1 MATLEKIR
9 SKSVFLI
16 VIIAVALL
24 AFILGD
30 AITNGRNLFGNGTTV
45 AEVDGQ
51 KIDLA
56 DYQRKHQELTQRV
69 EEMRRQNPA
78 QAAQMDNQAISQQ
91 ALDELITETLINKA
105 VDKTGIRVSPE
116 LLRFYMIESPQMLPE
131 LQNLLQSMNQNGL
144 NVQSPEQAYSIIF
157 NPQSVGLTE
166 QMVAPFQRAWINVEN
181 VYRGKIAQVI
191 YMGLV
196 QQSSKANALDIAA
209 MKRDYTATANVKVAK
224 KAYGVVDE
232 KKYPV
237 SDDDIKKAY
246 EAKKNNFKVEEPT
259 KEVSMIALKVSPSD
273 KDKAAAN
280 KLAHDAVTQLK
291 KNGQLSKDLQKEG
304 LALERHTMRTADVK
318 NPQLKSFVEVAS
330 ADSVGML
337 QTNMNGF
344 MVVKMG
350 NRTAELD
357 SIEISTISVVGKN
370 LPAKVLAAVEGGL
383 SVDSL
388 QTQFSQD
395 SVMYQAPQWLPLF
408 TADGKTPISN
418 YGLTQEQMNTL
429 VASNGNF
436 VTLHESDDVTV
447 YAKVTDRKSEKPVVS
462 YETIEYVIHPSETTI
477 AQEQARLQKFLD
489 ANKDVAKFANNAKAQ
504 GFNVQNVTLTP
515 STPAVPQG
523 FNSYYPDSRPV
534 VRWVVMDSKK
544 GDVSKIYMSKDPETP
559 MLYAVAVVDAY
570 EDFTP
575 WTNEDVK
582 NQLTK
587 EVRNSK
593 YGDDLVKEY
602 SAKGN
607 IDQIAEAMGVEVS
620 EVADLK
626 AQRNPNVSDPAVLG
640 RIMGSKP
647 NQKAQVIKG
656 EDGVYAVVVNSVGN
670 EGNQMTDEQF
680 GQMFLQMHQSNPVNK
695 VRGTKK
701 VKNNIYKFEAGE

>member
-30 AITNGRNLFGNGTTV
+30 AITNGRNLFGNGSTV

-51 KIDLA
+51 KIEFT
-56 DYQRKHQELTQRV
+56 DYQRKHQELQQRM
-69 EEMRRQNPA
+69 EEMRKQNPA
-78 QAAQMDNQAISQQ
+78 QAAAMDNQALAQQ
-91 ALDELITETLINKA
+91 ALDELISEALVNEA
-105 VDKTGIRVSPE
+105 VSKTGIRVTPE
-116 LLRFYMIESPQMLPE
+116 LLRFYMIESPQMMPE
-131 LQNLLQSMNQNGL
+131 LQQLLQTMNQNGL
-144 NVQSPEQAYSIIF
+144 TVQNAEQAYNVIF
-157 NPQSVGLTE
+157 NPQSVGLTD
-166 QMVAPFQRAWINVEN
+166 QMVAPYQRAWIAVES

-191 YMGLV
+191 YIDLL
-196 QQSSKANALDIAA
+196 QNSYKANNLDIAA

-237 SDDDIKKAY
+237 SDDEIKKAY
-246 EAKKNNFKVEEPT
+246 EASKKKFAVKEPT
-259 KEVSMIALKVSPSD
+259 KEVSFISLDVKPSD

-280 KLAHDAVTQLK
+280 KLANDAVAQLK

-304 LALERHTMRTADVK
+304 LALERHTMRASDVK
-318 NPQLKSFVEVAS
+318 NPALKSFIEIAS
-330 ADSVGML
+330 VDSVGLL

-357 SIEISTISVVGKN
+357 SIEISSVTVLGKG
-370 LPAKVLAAVEGGL
+370 LPAKVLAALNEGLPG
-383 SVDSL
+383 DSL
-388 QTQFSQD
+388 QSRFSQD
-395 SVMYQAPQWLPLF
+395 SVMYMAPQWLPLF
-408 TADGKTPISN
+408 TANGKTPISN
-418 YGLTQEQMNTL
+418 FGITQDQMNTL
-429 VASNGNF
+429 LASNGSY
-436 VTLHESDDVTV
+436 VALQETDDVTL
-447 YAKVTDRKSEKPVVS
+447 YAKVNDRKSEKPVVS

-477 AQEQARLQKFLD
+477 AQEQEKLQKFLD
-489 ANKDVAKFANNAKAQ
+489 ANQNVAKFAENAQKA

-515 STPAVPQG
+515 SSAAVPMG
-523 FNSYYPDSRPV
+523 FNGYYPDSRAV
-534 VRWVVMDSKK
+534 VRWVVMDGEK
-544 GDVSKIYMSKDPETP
+544 GDVSKIYMSKNPETP
-559 MLYAVAVVDAY
+559 ALYAAAVIDAY
-570 EDFTP
+570 EDYVP

-582 NQLTK
+582 KQLTN

-593 YGDDLVKEY
+593 YGDALVKEY
-602 SAKGN
+602 SSKGS
-607 IDQIAEAMGVEVS
+607 IEAIAGAMGVEVQ

-626 AQRNPNVSDPAVLG
+626 AQRNPAVSDPKVIG

-656 EDGVYAVVVNSVGN
+656 DDGVYAVVINSVGS
-670 EGNQMTDEQF
+670 EGNQMQDEQF
-680 GQMFLQMHQSNPVNK
+680 GQMFLQMHQLNPVNLI
-695 VRGTKK
+695 RGNKK
-701 VKNNIYKFEAGE
+701 VKNNIYKFEPGE